1 METKMSYDQFIP
13 TRIMFGA
20 GQLNNLHKQAMP
32 GNKALIIIS
41 NGKSTR
47 TNGYLARTE
56 QEMSRRISSPH
67 LSIFRKPAEWQIS
80 KCQTTA
86 LLRMN
91 FKPLCATPAK

>member
-32 GNKALIIIS
+32 GKKALIIIS

-47 TNGYLARTE
+47 ANGYLARTE
-56 QEMSRRISSPH
+56 QE
-67 LSIFRKPAEWQIS
+67 LSLAGVE
-80 KCQTTA
+80 TA
-86 LLRMN
+86 DIQY
-91 FKPLCATPAK
+91 